1 MEDKLKA
8 KNEKRNDEK
17 NKKEED
23 NIENIENIENID
35 NLKDM
40 ISRDSYSTNKDS
52 QNEIK
57 KEKISSDINYDNL
70 LLKNKNYKIEILDEQ
85 YKNYDL
91 NFKIIVIGNVG
102 VGKSCLSLKATKGI
116 FTEEYTSTVGFEF
129 YCFNVKINDKI
140 VKLQIWDTCGQEAYR
155 SLIMN
160 FYRNTSLAIVV
171 YSVEDKQS
179 FNDINIWLKQVKTYG
194 TSSCKIFLI
203 GNKIDTESR
212 EVSYEQGLKCK
223 NDFFFD
229 CFMETSAKEDI
240 NTRELFVNC
249 AAILYD
255 ETENLIEQ
263 SRLES
268 SSDSESLRFSLA
280 REDNYVEVDQCSC

>member
-1 MEDKLKA
+1 MEDISNTINKD
-8 KNEKRNDEK
+8 NEI
-17 NKKEED
+17 ED
-23 NIENIENIENID
+23 NTKDNEIENIYNKNEIID
-35 NLKDM
+35 
-40 ISRDSYSTNKDS
+40 RDSYSYSTNKDS

-70 LLKNKNYKIEILDEQ
+70 LLKNKNFSIEILDDQE
-85 YKNYDL
+85 KKYDL

-116 FTEEYTSTVGFEF
+116 FIEEYTSTVGFEF

-160 FYRNTSLAIVV
+160 FYRNASLAIVV
-171 YSVEDKQS
+171 YSVEDKTS
-179 FNDINIWLKQVKTYG
+179 FNDVNIWLKQVKTFG

-203 GNKIDTESR
+203 GNKIDTENR

-229 CFMETSAKEDI
+229 CFMETSAKEGI

-249 AAILYD
+249 ATILY
-255 ETENLIEQ
+255 EENMNFVEQ
-263 SRLES
+263 MGMSEY
-268 SSDSESLRFSLA
+268 SSDSESLKLSLIKDENN
-280 REDNYVEVDQCSC
+280 EDYDDCNC

>member
-1 MEDKLKA
+1 MEDT
-8 KNEKRNDEK
+8 
-17 NKKEED
+17 KENQKESINTED
-23 NIENIENIENID
+23 NIDKKENID
-35 NLKDM
+35 TAKDM

-52 QNEIK
+52 QNDIK
-57 KEKISSDINYDNL
+57 KERISSDIKYDNI

-85 YKNYDL
+85 YKKYDL
-91 NFKIIVIGNVG
+91 NFKIIVTGNVG

-116 FTEEYTSTVGFEF
+116 FTEDYISTVGFEF

-171 YSVEDKQS
+171 YSVEDKES
-179 FNDINIWLKQVKTYG
+179 FNDISVWLKQVKTYG

-203 GNKIDTESR
+203 GNKIDTENR
-212 EVSYEQGLKCK
+212 EVTYEQGLKCK

-229 CFMETSAKEDI
+229 CFMETSAKEGI

-249 AAILYD
+249 ATILY
-255 ETENLIEQ
+255 EENENLLEQ
-263 SRLES
+263 SRIES
-268 SSDSESLRFSLA
+268 SIDSDSMRFSLA
-280 REDNYVEVDQCSC
+280 KEDNYVEVDQCNC

>member
-1 MEDKLKA
+1 MEDKLKT
-8 KNEKRNDEK
+8 KNEKKNDEK

-70 LLKNKNYKIEILDEQ
+70 LLKNKNYKIEILDEHI
-85 YKNYDL
+85 KKYDL
-91 NFKIIVIGNVG
+91 NFKIIIIGNIG

-155 SLIMN
+155 SLIQN
-160 FYRNTSLAIVV
+160 FYRNASLAIVV
-171 YSVEDKQS
+171 YSIEDKNS
-179 FNDINIWLKQVKTYG
+179 FD
-194 TSSCKIFLI
+194 SSCKIFLI
-203 GNKIDTESR
+203 GNKIDSDFR

-229 CFMETSAKEDI
+229 CFMETSAKEGI
-240 NTRELFVNC
+240 NTRELFVN
-249 AAILYD
+249 AATVLY
-255 ETENLIEQ
+255 EENKNLIE
-263 SRLES
+263 EIGVEN
-268 SSDSESLRFSLA
+268 SSDSDSLRFSLGKEEKYL
-280 REDNYVEVDQCSC
+280 EDVDQCIC

>member
-1 MEDKLKA
+1 MEGA
-8 KNEKRNDEK
+8 KENQ
-17 NKKEED
+17 KESIHTED
-23 NIENIENIENID
+23 NIDKKENID
-35 NLKDM
+35 TVKDM

-52 QNEIK
+52 QNDIK
-57 KEKISSDINYDNL
+57 KDRLPSDIKYENL
-70 LLKNKNYKIEILDEQ
+70 LLKNKNYTIEILDEQ
-85 YKNYDL
+85 YKKYDL
-91 NFKIIVIGNVG
+91 NFKIIVTGNVG

-116 FTEEYTSTVGFEF
+116 FTEDYISTVGFEF

-171 YSVEDKQS
+171 YSVEDKES
-179 FNDINIWLKQVKTYG
+179 FNDISVWLKQVKTYG

-203 GNKIDTESR
+203 GNKIDTENR
-212 EVSYEQGLKCK
+212 QVTYEQGLKCK

-229 CFMETSAKEDI
+229 CFMETSAKEGI

-249 AAILYD
+249 ATILY
-255 ETENLIEQ
+255 EENENLLEQ
-263 SRLES
+263 SRIES
-268 SSDSESLRFSLA
+268 SIDSDSMRFSLA
-280 REDNYVEVDQCSC
+280 KEDNYVEVDQCNC